1 MKRHIL
7 VTTMLA
13 VLGFTILL
21 SPSIANSVLVQ
32 DTPYSEE
39 YMQKHDGGDRA
50 EYLQEMEHSDPSVY
64 VPRVNDATA
73 VGELP
78 KCCERCN

>member
-13 VLGFTILL
+13 VLGSTILL
-21 SPSIANSVLVQ
+21 SPSITNSVLVQ

-39 YMQKHDGGDRA
+39 YMQKHDGG
-50 EYLQEMEHSDPSVY
+50 
-64 VPRVNDATA
+64 
-73 VGELP
+73 ELS
-78 KCCERCN
+78 